1 LIKLNIYGQ
10 GVLNLLSKE
19 KVDLLATDNETA
31 IKFEEASAI
40 RVDWRELI
48 HQMAED
54 NLIYSSY
61 EKDIDKYNNYLDS

>member
-1 LIKLNIYGQ
+1 
-10 GVLNLLSKE
+10 
-19 KVDLLATDNETA
+19 LATDNETA

-48 HQMAED
+48 HKMAED

-61 EKDIDKYNNYLDS
+61 EKDIDKYNDYLDS